1 MDQSWVAGALQRA
14 RVARL
19 GTVGGDGMIGLV
31 PICFA
36 VVDGW
41 VASAVDHKP
50 KRTGQ
55 LRRLDDI
62 EAAGSATVLV
72 DHYDE
77 DWSRSGGYAFAAQ
90 REQVD
95 REHDAVAVVVLAASA
110 TKYTQYRERPPAGAV
125 YRVAI
130 DDMRSWSVCWTACD
144 PRPRLRQSPR
154 AKRDVVSPTKMSAER
169 PAERRRGA
177 RAGRCRT
184 ACTCVCNHP

>member
-1 MDQSWVAGALQRA
+1 VDQDWVADALQWA

-19 GTVGGDGMIGLV
+19 GTVGGDGMIRLV

-55 LRRLDDI
+55 LRRLGDI

-77 DWSRSGGYAFAAQ
+77 DWSRLWWIRIRGPAEVHRGHDDVAA
-90 REQVD
+90 
-95 REHDAVAVVVLAASA
+95 AVHAALA

-125 YRVAI
+125 YRIAI
-130 DDMRSWSVCWTACD
+130 DDIQSWNPPDNA
-144 PRPRLRQSPR
+144 
-154 AKRDVVSPTKMSAER
+154 
-169 PAERRRGA
+169 
-177 RAGRCRT
+177 
-184 ACTCVCNHP
+184 

>member
-1 MDQSWVAGALQRA
+1 MDESWVAGALQRA

-41 VASAVDHKP
+41 IASAVDHKP

-77 DWSRSGGYAFAAQ
+77 DWSRLWWIRIRGRA
-90 REQVD
+90 EVH
-95 REHDAVAVVVLAASA
+95 REHDEVAVAVLAALA
-110 TKYTQYRERPPAGAV
+110 TKYTQYRQRPPAGVV
-125 YRVAI
+125 YRIAI
-130 DDMRSWSVCWTACD
+130 DDIRSW
-144 PRPRLRQSPR
+144 RPLDK
-154 AKRDVVSPTKMSAER
+154 A
-169 PAERRRGA
+169 
-177 RAGRCRT
+177 
-184 ACTCVCNHP
+184 

>member
-1 MDQSWVAGALQRA
+1 
-14 RVARL
+14 
-19 GTVGGDGMIGLV
+19 MIRLV

-77 DWSRSGGYAFAAQ
+77 DWSRLWWIRIRGRAEVHRGHD
-90 REQVD
+90 QV
-95 REHDAVAVVVLAASA
+95 AVAVLAALA

-125 YRVAI
+125 YRIAI
-130 DDMRSWSVCWTACD
+130 DDIRSW
-144 PRPRLRQSPR
+144 RPPGN
-154 AKRDVVSPTKMSAER
+154 E
-169 PAERRRGA
+169 
-177 RAGRCRT
+177 
-184 ACTCVCNHP
+184 

>member
-19 GTVGGDGMIGLV
+19 GTVGGDGLIRLV

-77 DWSRSGGYAFAAQ
+77 DWSRLWWIRIRGRAEVHRG
-90 REQVD
+90 
-95 REHDAVAVVVLAASA
+95 HDEVAVAVLAALA
-110 TKYTQYRERPPAGAV
+110 TKYTQYRQRPPAGAV
-125 YRVAI
+125 YRIAI
-130 DDMRSWSVCWTACD
+130 DDIRSW
-144 PRPRLRQSPR
+144 RPP
-154 AKRDVVSPTKMSAER
+154 DNV
-169 PAERRRGA
+169 
-177 RAGRCRT
+177 
-184 ACTCVCNHP
+184 

>member
-1 MDQSWVAGALQRA
+1 
-14 RVARL
+14 
-19 GTVGGDGMIGLV
+19 MIRLV

-77 DWSRSGGYAFAAQ
+77 DWSRLWWIRIRGRA
-90 REQVD
+90 EVH
-95 REHDAVAVVVLAASA
+95 REHDEVAVAVLAALA

-125 YRVAI
+125 YRIAI
-130 DDMRSWSVCWTACD
+130 DDIRSW
-144 PRPRLRQSPR
+144 RPPDD
-154 AKRDVVSPTKMSAER
+154 A
-169 PAERRRGA
+169 
-177 RAGRCRT
+177 
-184 ACTCVCNHP
+184 